1 MFAFYLFPCYWD
13 INRKDIMT
21 TQKDLNKDM
30 VALLSSVTDSIQE
43 LRKEVIKLR
52 DDLDADANFVKELE
66 KGLIHC
72 FDEIK
77 DLKFDKMD
85 KSSQNFRNNNFND
98 RLINLEENKIKVI
111 DEELKRIDTLEQAFN
126 REF

>member
-1 MFAFYLFPCYWD
+1 M
-13 INRKDIMT
+13 KMT
-21 TQKDLNKDM
+21 SQKDLNKDM

-43 LRKEVIKLR
+43 LRKAVVNI
-52 DDLDADANFVKELE
+52 N
-66 KGLIHC
+66 
-72 FDEIK
+72 DEIK

-98 RLINLEENKIKVI
+98 RLINLEENKIKII

-126 REF
+126 KEL

>member
-1 MFAFYLFPCYWD
+1 MNTQND
-13 INRKDIMT
+13 I
-21 TQKDLNKDM
+21 NKDM

-43 LRKEVIKLR
+43 LRKEVVKLR

-66 KGLIHC
+66 KGLINC

-85 KSSQNFRNNNFND
+85 KSSQNVRNDNFND

>member
-1 MFAFYLFPCYWD
+1 
-13 INRKDIMT
+13 MT
-21 TQKDLNKDM
+21 SQKDLNKDM
-30 VALLSSVTDSIQE
+30 VALLSTVTDSIQE
-43 LRKEVIKLR
+43 LRKAVVNI
-52 DDLDADANFVKELE
+52 N
-66 KGLIHC
+66 
-72 FDEIK
+72 DEIR

-85 KSSQNFRNNNFND
+85 KSSQNFRNDNFND

>member
-1 MFAFYLFPCYWD
+1 
-13 INRKDIMT
+13 MT

-43 LRKEVIKLR
+43 LRKAVVNI
-52 DDLDADANFVKELE
+52 N
-66 KGLIHC
+66 
-72 FDEIK
+72 DEIR

-98 RLINLEENKIKVI
+98 RLINLEENKIKTI
-111 DEELKRIDTLEQAFN
+111 DEELKRIDTLESAFN
-126 REF
+126 REKIGYIIK